1 LVVQRARGRRCWAL
15 EGTGCYGAGLASF
28 LADQGEWVT
37 EIDRP
42 KRTGRTQA
50 KSDPLDAIRAGREAL
65 SREHLA
71 TPRQRGQR
79 EALRVLQLTRA
90 GAVKVAAD
98 ARRHLKA
105 LLVTA
110 PEPLRAGLRGQTWL
124 RQVRAPALLASPALA
139 RSPPPRS

>member
-1 LVVQRARGRRCWAL
+1 LVAQGAPGRCCWAL

-28 LADQGEWVT
+28 LAAHGEWVT

-42 KRTGRTQA
+42 KRPRGRNGA
-50 KSDPLDAIRAGREAL
+50 KSDPLDAVRAGREAL

-71 TPRQRGQR
+71 SPRQRGQR
-79 EALRVLQLTRA
+79 EALRVLQLTRS

-98 ARRHLKA
+98 GRRQLKA

-110 PEPLRAGLRGQTWL
+110 PEPLRAGLGGQTWL
-124 RQVRAPALLASPALA
+124 RQARACTAL
-139 RSPPPRS
+139 